1 MDCHVCRD
9 RGNWHGD
16 VAIKMLNMETNLDHQ
31 AQLQAFK
38 LEVAMLRK
46 TRHENLV
53 LFMGACM
60 KQPHL
65 AVITRYVDMQRPF
78 LENLEFYWTYL
89 IQGLEMVKFYKEV
102 LNSFECCC
110 GQL

>member
-1 MDCHVCRD
+1 MDCHACLD

-65 AVITRYVDMQRPF
+65 AVITRYVRRQCPFAALKILNFIGPNSRP
-78 LENLEFYWTYL
+78 
-89 IQGLEMVKFYKEV
+89 
-102 LNSFECCC
+102 
-110 GQL
+110 